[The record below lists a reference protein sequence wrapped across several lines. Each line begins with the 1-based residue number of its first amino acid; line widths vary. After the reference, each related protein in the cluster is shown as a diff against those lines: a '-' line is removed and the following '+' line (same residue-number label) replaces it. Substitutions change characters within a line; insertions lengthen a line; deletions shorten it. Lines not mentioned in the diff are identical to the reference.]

1 MVYWPMPLCV
11 RERVTGSGLSLS
23 MHRWYDGYEGDPL
36 VLLHGITGSGAD
48 WAALMHH
55 LAPWPAIA
63 LDARGHGESEWD
75 PGEAYSGDAHFADV
89 VSAVEALGL
98 ERFSLAGF
106 SMGGAVAMMVAAA
119 LPERVSRLAVID
131 AYPDPHMTPGSR
143 AIAGWVASCETS
155 SWFDPAIARK
165 FREQL
170 TEGSDERL
178 DLWPLWEALR
188 CPTLLVRGARSD
200 VLPESMAREMLAR
213 QPLAHVQTIP
223 GVGHPIPFAAPG
235 ELAAALRPFLQSSL
249 AVDD

>member
-1 MVYWPMPLCV
+1 VVYWPVPLCV
-11 RERVTGSGLSLS
+11 RERVAGCGLSLS
-23 MHRWYDGYEGDPL
+23 MHRWYDGYEGEPI
-36 VLLHGITGSGAD
+36 VLLHGITGSSAD

-89 VSAVEALGL
+89 VTAVEALGL

-119 LPERVSRLAVID
+119 LPEQVSRLAVID

-143 AIAGWVASCETS
+143 AIAGWVANYEAGG
-155 SWFDPAIARK
+155 WFDPAIARK

-170 TEGSDERL
+170 AAGSDARL
-178 DLWPLWEALR
+178 DLWPMWEAVR
-188 CPTLLVRGARSD
+188 CPTVLVRGSRSD
-200 VLPESMAREMLAR
+200 VLPESMAAEMLER
-213 QPLAHVQTIP
+213 QPLARLETVR
-223 GVGHPIPFAAPG
+223 GVGHGIPFQAPG
-235 ELAAALRPFLQSSL
+235 ELAGVLRRLL
-249 AVDD
+249 A